1 MEHKVLKTLHADTY
15 KTGGKNKSKV
25 ALARTD
31 QGLWQEKLYRLQKF
45 LEACEQLPPE
55 LEDVYFSL
63 NGFGPH
69 RRLDCL
75 VQINCLFADLDIY
88 SLFQN
93 TELVM
98 DTVKELIPESI
109 PRPGVIAYSGRGLWL
124 IWPIEPLPRQALHR
138 WMKLQD
144 TFIKALRHLGA
155 DTKVRD
161 VTRVMRLPGSVNG
174 KNKQPVRFEIWQE
187 ERYAFHQ
194 LEQLYL
200 PQPKHKPARPLAV
213 LSSAV
218 RLTDSPTADAIQ
230 PGTQKSRNR
239 SETQVHP
246 RFFTPYSLNIT
257 IIEDLK
263 RLADMRGR
271 KLKGHREYFLFIW
284 RNALAQLGLEAH
296 ESERQLRSVALQYL
310 GSERLPDKEWV
321 QSTMSAYRASFE
333 REDGTITQG
342 YRLTKDWI
350 INALAIT
357 PEEQQQLQLLICTL
371 EKYRRNNAKRR
382 LRRAK
387 KTRAEYLN
395 AAQQKSDLIRQ
406 LKAEHPKATYRQ
418 LANMAN
424 CSLGAVFNALKK

>member
-31 QGLWQEKLYRLQKF
+31 QGLWQEKLYRLHKF

-200 PQPKHKPARPLAV
+200 PQPKHKPARPL
-213 LSSAV
+213 
-218 RLTDSPTADAIQ
+218 IQ
-230 PGTQKSRNR
+230 PGIQKSRNR
-239 SETQVHP
+239 TETPVHP

-263 RLADMRGR
+263 RLADLRGR

-333 REDGTITQG
+333 REDGSITQG

-357 PEEQQQLQLLICTL
+357 SEEQQQLQLLIGTE
-371 EKYRRNNAKRR
+371 EKYRRKNDKRR
-382 LRRAK
+382 SRRAK
-387 KTRAEYLN
+387 KTRAEYLKSN
-395 AAQQKSDLIRQ
+395 QDQRQQILELKMQNPELSIRDLARLTNIPKTSIHRY
-406 LKAEHPKATYRQ
+406 LK
-418 LANMAN
+418 
-424 CSLGAVFNALKK
+424 G

>member
-31 QGLWQEKLYRLQKF
+31 QGLWQEKLYRLHKF

-200 PQPKHKPARPLAV
+200 PQPKHKPARPL
-213 LSSAV
+213 
-218 RLTDSPTADAIQ
+218 IQ

-239 SETQVHP
+239 TETPVHP

-263 RLADMRGR
+263 RLADLRGR

-333 REDGTITQG
+333 REDGSITQG

-357 PEEQQQLQLLICTL
+357 SEEQQQLQLLIGTE
-371 EKYRRNNAKRR
+371 EKYRRNNEKRR
-382 LRRAK
+382 IRRAAQTRK
-387 KTRAEYLN
+387 KYL
-395 AAQQKSDLIRQ
+395 AQFKGKQEQIIQLHQNDPSLSYREIARQ
-406 LKAEHPKATYRQ
+406 VQVSVSTVFSTLKT
-418 LANMAN
+418 
-424 CSLGAVFNALKK
+424 LKKANPETQ

>member
-15 KTGGKNKSKV
+15 KNGGKNKSKV

-31 QGLWQEKLYRLQKF
+31 QGLWQEKLYRLHKF

-187 ERYAFHQ
+187 ERYAFSQ

-200 PQPKHKPARPLAV
+200 PQPKHKPSHPLIKPERQR
-213 LSSAV
+213 S
-218 RLTDSPTADAIQ
+218 
-230 PGTQKSRNR
+230 KSR
-239 SETQVHP
+239 SETPINP

-263 RLADMRGR
+263 RLADLRGR

-321 QSTMSAYRASFE
+321 QSTMSPYRASFE
-333 REDGTITQG
+333 REDGSITQG

-350 INALAIT
+350 IDALAIT
-357 PEEQQQLQLLICTL
+357 SEEQQQLQLLIGTE
-371 EKYRRNNAKRR
+371 EKYRRKNDKRR
-382 LRRAK
+382 SRRAK
-387 KTRAEYLN
+387 KTRAEYLKAN
-395 AAQQKSDLIRQ
+395 QDQRQQILELKMQNPELSIRDLARLTNIPKTSVHRY
-406 LKAEHPKATYRQ
+406 LK
-418 LANMAN
+418 
-424 CSLGAVFNALKK
+424 G